1 MNKWILKTWIVLGAG
16 LMGIGTA
23 QGKSV
28 ETFHEEFRLNTGK
41 EWIDA
46 TAEEKRS
53 FVQDYYHTKEETVR
67 EGKERLYYGGAEG
80 GSEPSLSI
88 ESTLEI
94 QRLFKKKK
102 KKSWEEA
109 TSEEQKAFLAE
120 HEKEYQKKLERQ
132 RMQEEKIAQK
142 EEKRRQLKEQEK
154 EKLERIRE
162 REALKELREK
172 ERRKREREASRKK
185 LMDALEKLQKKRPVN
200 PNDRERK

>member
-46 TAEEKRS
+46 TVEEKRS

-67 EGKERLYYGGAEG
+67 KGKEKLYYGKDET
-80 GSEPSLSI
+80 GSEASLSI

-109 TSEEQKAFLAE
+109 TSEEQKTFLAE
-120 HEKEYQKKLERQ
+120 YEKKYQKELERQ
-132 RMQEEKIAQK
+132 KMQEERIAQK
-142 EEKRRQLKEQEK
+142 EEKQRQLKEQEK
-154 EKLERIRE
+154 EKLKRLEE
-162 REALKELREK
+162 QEALKKLREK
-172 ERRKREREASRKK
+172 ERREKEREQSRKK
-185 LMDALEKLQKKRPVN
+185 LMDALEKFRKKRPWN
-200 PNDRERK
+200 PNDRGRK

>member
-1 MNKWILKTWIVLGAG
+1 MNKRILKIWVILVVGMT
-16 LMGIGTA
+16 GIGTA

-53 FVQDYYHTKEETVR
+53 FVQDYYHTKEETAR
-67 EGKERLYYGGAEG
+67 KGKARLYYGGDEG

-109 TSEEQKAFLAE
+109 TSEEQKTFLAE
-120 HEKEYQKKLERQ
+120 YEKKYQEELERQ
-132 RMQEEKIAQK
+132 RMKEEKIAQN

-154 EKLERIRE
+154 EKLKRLTEQ
-162 REALKELREK
+162 EALKELREK
-172 ERRKREREASRKK
+172 ERREQEREKSREK
-185 LMDALEKLQKKRPVN
+185 LMDALEKLQRKRSWN
-200 PNDRERK
+200 PNSRERK